1 MMFNITESSFI
12 GAEIPYAIVDRK
24 WELAIT
30 HDSYLDERSQAACNY
45 AKNASA
51 NHFSLSYATLEKKL
65 KIDTVEIK
73 STQLQ
78 NRLINCQSLL
88 IEATSLHCPEILH
101 ILRSA
106 VKNKIKQ
113 ISFLYL
119 EPMNYRRSIEGS
131 LTACRNFDLSINS
144 RFQSIHGFMT
154 NIADL
159 EPGQA
164 FFFLG
169 FEKAR
174 LGQAFEQEEPLQQW
188 ESQAIIGVPAF
199 ESAWENDTISN
210 NIGYLS
216 SKKFDIQYCAA
227 SSVEA
232 AYNLLS
238 DLANDDKVQ
247 KSIIVAPLGTKPHT
261 IAASLFATEYSEH
274 DRATLIYDHP
284 VHQRDRTSFIR
295 CWHIYDVN
303 VNYNF

>member
-1 MMFNITESSFI
+1 MFNILESSFI
-12 GAEIPYAIVDRK
+12 GAELPAAIAEKK
-24 WELAIT
+24 WDLAII
-30 HDSYLDERSQAACNY
+30 HDSCLDERSQAACNY
-45 AKNASA
+45 AKEAA
-51 NHFSLSYATLEKKL
+51 TNHFSLSYATIEKKL
-65 KIDTVEIK
+65 KIDNEEVK

-78 NRLINCQSLL
+78 NRMHNCQSLL

-101 ILRSA
+101 ILRGA
-106 VKNKIKQ
+106 IKNKINK

-119 EPMNYRRSIEGS
+119 EPMSYRRSIEGS
-131 LTACRNFDLSINS
+131 LTACRNFDLSMNS

-164 FFFLG
+164 IFFLG

-188 ESQAIIGVPAF
+188 DSQAIIGVPAF

-210 NIGYLS
+210 NIGYLA
-216 SKKFDIQYCAA
+216 SKKFDIHYCSA

-238 DLANDDKVQ
+238 DLAHADKVQ
-247 KSIIVAPLGTKPHT
+247 KSILVAPLGTKPHT
-261 IAASLFATEYSEH
+261 IAASLFATEHSEH

-284 VHQRDRTSFIR
+284 VHQSHRTNSIR
-295 CWHIYDVN
+295 CWHLYDVS
-303 VNYNF
+303 VNYTF